1 MDLVKHYISASC
13 ISFTFSSLFYL
24 LFSWLKIFPPM
35 SETMIVNMLLISIS
49 IICLIFITHQL
60 PIQNPLIL
68 RLIELLDVIIVLLV
82 AGAVF
87 KIFPFTWYD
96 TPFIITTGILTY
108 IVVIVVT
115 FMGNQMSATQI
126 NAAIAGKKRGALLT
140 NIIEVNGLSKSFGK
154 IKAVNDISFY
164 VEEGALFSF
173 LGTNG
178 AGKSTTISILL
189 TLLKQDSGVV
199 VVNGTLSE
207 NTTKPFAKKLA
218 LYFKR
223 AYLILY

>member
-24 LFSWLKIFPPM
+24 LFSWLKVFPPM
-35 SETMIVNMLLISIS
+35 DEAMIVHMLFISIS

-60 PIQNPLIL
+60 PIQHPLIL

-87 KIFPFTWYD
+87 KVFPFTWYD

-126 NAAIAGKKRGALLT
+126 NAAIAGKKRGA
-140 NIIEVNGLSKSFGK
+140 
-154 IKAVNDISFY
+154 
-164 VEEGALFSF
+164 
-173 LGTNG
+173 
-178 AGKSTTISILL
+178 SI
-189 TLLKQDSGVV
+189 D
-199 VVNGTLSE
+199 
-207 NTTKPFAKKLA
+207 
-218 LYFKR
+218 
-223 AYLILY
+223 

>member
-35 SETMIVNMLLISIS
+35 DETRIIHMLIISIS

-87 KIFPFTWYD
+87 GIFPFTWND
-96 TPFIITTGILTY
+96 TPFIIMTGVLTY

-115 FMGNQMSATQI
+115 FMGNQISATQI
-126 NAAIAGKKRGALLT
+126 NDAIAGQKRGT
-140 NIIEVNGLSKSFGK
+140 PI
-154 IKAVNDISFY
+154 D
-164 VEEGALFSF
+164 
-173 LGTNG
+173 
-178 AGKSTTISILL
+178 
-189 TLLKQDSGVV
+189 
-199 VVNGTLSE
+199 
-207 NTTKPFAKKLA
+207 
-218 LYFKR
+218 
-223 AYLILY
+223 

>member
-35 SETMIVNMLLISIS
+35 SETMIVHMLLISIS

-68 RLIELLDVIIVLLV
+68 RLIELIDVIIVLLV

-87 KIFPFTWYD
+87 KVFPFTWYY

-126 NAAIAGKKRGALLT
+126 NAAIAGKKRGVP
-140 NIIEVNGLSKSFGK
+140 I
-154 IKAVNDISFY
+154 D
-164 VEEGALFSF
+164 
-173 LGTNG
+173 
-178 AGKSTTISILL
+178 
-189 TLLKQDSGVV
+189 
-199 VVNGTLSE
+199 
-207 NTTKPFAKKLA
+207 
-218 LYFKR
+218 
-223 AYLILY
+223 

>member
-35 SETMIVNMLLISIS
+35 SETMIVHMLLISIS

-87 KIFPFTWYD
+87 KVFPFTWYD
-96 TPFIITTGILTY
+96 TPFIIITGILTY

-126 NAAIAGKKRGALLT
+126 NASIAGKKRGVP
-140 NIIEVNGLSKSFGK
+140 I
-154 IKAVNDISFY
+154 D
-164 VEEGALFSF
+164 
-173 LGTNG
+173 
-178 AGKSTTISILL
+178 
-189 TLLKQDSGVV
+189 
-199 VVNGTLSE
+199 
-207 NTTKPFAKKLA
+207 
-218 LYFKR
+218 
-223 AYLILY
+223 

>member
-24 LFSWLKIFPPM
+24 FFSWLKVFPPM
-35 SETMIVNMLLISIS
+35 DEAMIVHMLIISIC

-68 RLIELLDVIIVLLV
+68 RFIELLDVIIVLLV

-87 KIFPFTWYD
+87 KVFPFTWYD
-96 TPFIITTGILTY
+96 TPFIITTGVLTY

-126 NAAIAGKKRGALLT
+126 NAAIAGKKRGVP
-140 NIIEVNGLSKSFGK
+140 I
-154 IKAVNDISFY
+154 D
-164 VEEGALFSF
+164 
-173 LGTNG
+173 
-178 AGKSTTISILL
+178 
-189 TLLKQDSGVV
+189 
-199 VVNGTLSE
+199 
-207 NTTKPFAKKLA
+207 
-218 LYFKR
+218 
-223 AYLILY
+223 